1 MSVNDQYWKLPWC
14 CFVLIACVACVALCW
29 LPDLLLDKILIGS
42 DLLLTISR
50 AIWTMGNFGKDTSLL
65 SRLVF
70 QLSPQLS
77 HSIVFYTV
85 CRHLFALAGGISVN
99 SDTGALLVS
108 EMRNVKIQIPQWQY
122 RDHLV
127 GQSTIIPSPE
137 FLQKV
142 RIVLVQNLD
151 IYLTSGNYTS
161 LYTVDP
167 WGLLG
172 PLAMY
177 DCRHHINLVIGPSN
191 YWCSCNCSDEEEN
204 IVTF

>member
-1 MSVNDQYWKLPWC
+1 MTSTGSCHD
-14 CFVLIACVACVALCW
+14 VALCW
-29 LPDLLLDKILIGS
+29 LPVLPVLLCVDCLTCFWTRSWLDLTCFWRSRGQFGQWVILARILRFCQGWSSNCLLNYL
-42 DLLLTISR
+42 
-50 AIWTMGNFGKDTSLL
+50 A
-65 SRLVF
+65 
-70 QLSPQLS
+70 

-85 CRHLFALAGGISVN
+85 CHHLFALAGGISVN

-191 YWCSCNCSDEEEN
+191 YWCSPNCPNEEEN